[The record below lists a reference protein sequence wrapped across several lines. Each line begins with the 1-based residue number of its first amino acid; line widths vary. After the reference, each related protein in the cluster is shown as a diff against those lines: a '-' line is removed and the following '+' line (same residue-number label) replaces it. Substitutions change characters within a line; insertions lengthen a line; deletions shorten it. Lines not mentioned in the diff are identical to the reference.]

1 MARSL
6 STSAAAVAQKAVDGN
21 EIALSTVNYESHR
34 KGQQLLTDK
43 KKPLA
48 SSLPEKNHCNRE
60 SSFRSNSFS
69 IPSPSSLP
77 PVPAQHV
84 LFSHCTV
91 KISRLSVKGHLE

>member
-43 KKPLA
+43 KKP
-48 SSLPEKNHCNRE
+48 
-60 SSFRSNSFS
+60 
-69 IPSPSSLP
+69 
-77 PVPAQHV
+77 
-84 LFSHCTV
+84 
-91 KISRLSVKGHLE
+91 